1 MRKLTNF
8 DHPDAFEWRLLA
20 HQIEELKSGRAI
32 EQPTYSYITCTRL
45 QETVHVEPKDVIIVE
60 GIMTLYDKSL
70 REQMDLKIFVDA
82 EPDERLLRV
91 IQRDMA
97 ERGHPLE
104 MLIGKYR
111 NILKPMHDEF
121 IEPTKQFADIIIP
134 NGGNNE
140 RAIAIFKKKGIQ
152 VSSFNPADLEAKK
165 AEKKMAQE
173 IEDAKRGVEQP
184 MTEEDIIKKFNQL
197 LTVEDDN
204 GLKPE
209 YDNRT
214 RGRIQNQ
221 NVDIE
226 PMPMFFLTY
235 YNIVNKLNGK
245 THYMKEMTEVND
257 SRLLSKMLV
266 LSADVV
272 QLDSTTIN
280 KHFESIDY
288 YNGMLAVSKPRSVDY
303 FGRAMDYMM
312 VKDYERAIADID
324 RAIGLSPKFTLA
336 YFLRAN
342 AYYMQYQLEKRD
354 VQNSAQAATS
364 DAAAAAKLLAHS
376 TSDSKLSA
384 ALDDYNE
391 VLKLSPKSVYA
402 LYNRGFIYMLMGD
415 YTSAIG
421 SFNEAIAIK
430 PDLGEAFYNRGLMYF
445 KLGNREKGVAD
456 LSNAGELGVLP
467 SYNVL
472 KRMSY

>member
-1 MRKLTNF
+1 M
-8 DHPDAFEWRLLA
+8 
-20 HQIEELKSGRAI
+20 
-32 EQPTYSYITCTRL
+32 
-45 QETVHVEPKDVIIVE
+45 
-60 GIMTLYDKSL
+60 
-70 REQMDLKIFVDA
+70 
-82 EPDERLLRV
+82 
-91 IQRDMA
+91 QR
-97 ERGHPLE
+97 
-104 MLIGKYR
+104 
-111 NILKPMHDEF
+111 
-121 IEPTKQFADIIIP
+121 
-134 NGGNNE
+134 
-140 RAIAIFKKKGIQ
+140 
-152 VSSFNPADLEAKK
+152 
-165 AEKKMAQE
+165 
-173 IEDAKRGVEQP
+173 
-184 MTEEDIIKKFNQL
+184 
-197 LTVEDDN
+197 
-204 GLKPE
+204 
-209 YDNRT
+209 
-214 RGRIQNQ
+214 
-221 NVDIE
+221 
-226 PMPMFFLTY
+226 
-235 YNIVNKLNGK
+235 
-245 THYMKEMTEVND
+245 
-257 SRLLSKMLV
+257 
-266 LSADVV
+266 
-272 QLDSTTIN
+272 
-280 KHFESIDY
+280 
-288 YNGMLAVSKPRSVDY
+288 
-303 FGRAMDYMM
+303 
-312 VKDYERAIADID
+312 
-324 RAIGLSPKFTLA
+324 LA

>member
-1 MRKLTNF
+1 
-8 DHPDAFEWRLLA
+8 
-20 HQIEELKSGRAI
+20 
-32 EQPTYSYITCTRL
+32 
-45 QETVHVEPKDVIIVE
+45 
-60 GIMTLYDKSL
+60 
-70 REQMDLKIFVDA
+70 
-82 EPDERLLRV
+82 
-91 IQRDMA
+91 
-97 ERGHPLE
+97 
-104 MLIGKYR
+104 
-111 NILKPMHDEF
+111 
-121 IEPTKQFADIIIP
+121 
-134 NGGNNE
+134 
-140 RAIAIFKKKGIQ
+140 
-152 VSSFNPADLEAKK
+152 
-165 AEKKMAQE
+165 MAQE

-354 VQNSAQAATS
+354 VQNSAQATTS